1 MVVPD
6 ARVDKAMCFLAET
19 DLEVAEWKG
28 AVLRTE
34 FMAKSA
40 EALSVYKSLR
50 VRWRIASKGRASMSN
65 VKKVWR
71 STSWRWSEHET
82 LKARRE
88 REVLVIDLWRS
99 VNANRR
105 AANVT

>member
-6 ARVDKAMCFLAET
+6 GRVEKAMCFLAET
-19 DLEVAEWKG
+19 DLEVAERKG
-28 AVLRTE
+28 MVLRTE

-40 EALSVYKSLR
+40 EALVYKSLEGSVEDR
-50 VRWRIASKGRASMSN
+50 KQGMRLDES
-65 VKKVWR
+65 VKKAWEEHFKSVVQ
-71 STSWRWSEHET
+71 HET

-88 REVLVIDLWRS
+88 REVLVIELWRS

>member
-6 ARVDKAMCFLAET
+6 SRVDKAMQFLAQT

-28 AVLRTE
+28 AVLRSE

-40 EALSVYKSLR
+40 EALVYKSLEGSVEDR
-50 VRWRIASKGRASMSN
+50 KQGTRLDEN
-65 VKKVWR
+65 VKKAWEEHFQAVVK
-71 STSWRWSEHET
+71 HET

>member
-1 MVVPD
+1 MVIPD
-6 ARVDKAMCFLAET
+6 TRVDKAMCFLAET

-28 AVLRTE
+28 MVLRTE
-34 FMAKSA
+34 FTAKSA
-40 EALSVYKSLR
+40 EALVYKSLEGSVEDR
-50 VRWRIASKGRASMSN
+50 KQATRLDEN
-65 VKKVWR
+65 VKKAWEEHFQAVVK
-71 STSWRWSEHET
+71 HET

>member
-6 ARVDKAMCFLAET
+6 ARVDKAMAFLAQT

-28 AVLRTE
+28 MVLRTE
-34 FMAKSA
+34 FMAKAA
-40 EALSVYKSLR
+40 EALVYKALEGSVEDRKQGTRLDE
-50 VRWRIASKGRASMSN
+50 N
-65 VKKVWR
+65 VKKAWEEHFKAVVQ
-71 STSWRWSEHET
+71 HET

-88 REVLVIDLWRS
+88 REILVIELWRS

-105 AANVT
+105 AANIT